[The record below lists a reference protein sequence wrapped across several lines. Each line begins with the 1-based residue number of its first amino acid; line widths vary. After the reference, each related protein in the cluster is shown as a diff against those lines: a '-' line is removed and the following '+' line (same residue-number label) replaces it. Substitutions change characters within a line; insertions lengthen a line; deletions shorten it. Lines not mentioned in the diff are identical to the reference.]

1 MPRVSATNMR
11 KGGLGPNHYSP
22 KSKKRVKRIH
32 PMPLEGL
39 VVIEQIL
46 LHYPVGKTTLYKEI
60 KEGIFPAQRVR
71 RGRSV
76 FWDAA
81 EVRFFLKS
89 IGANIE
95 ISDSGAEEENEA

>member
-1 MPRVSATNMR
+1 MPHTATSKNR
-11 KGGLGPNHYSP
+11 AEKRNPRTGL
-22 KSKKRVKRIH
+22 KERKRVKKIH

-39 VVIEQIL
+39 VVLEQIL

-60 KEGIFPAQRVR
+60 KEGIFPAQKAK

-81 EVRFFLKS
+81 EVRTFLKS
-89 IGANIE
+89 LGANIE
-95 ISDSGAEEENEA
+95 CLDPKYQE